1 MDRVIDVEELLDGPL
16 DDPAPLAANLRDL
29 SRLNHLTG
37 GAALS
42 VRAVR
47 ALRRIA
53 PDVATL
59 LDVGSGACDI
69 PVRLLV
75 DARRRGEALEVTA
88 IDSRPEVLAAART
101 LRPGLDRVAGL
112 TIAVADG
119 LALPY
124 PDGSFDIA
132 HASLVLHHLAP
143 ADAIRFVAELRRVA
157 RIGIV
162 VNDLDRSWP
171 TWLGAWLLARTVA
184 RSRYTRHDA
193 PLSVRR
199 SYTRDEMTDL
209 VRQTG
214 ATPVATIRGF
224 ARHRYAIAAR

>member
-1 MDRVIDVEELLDGPL
+1 MGL
-16 DDPAPLAANLRDL
+16 
-29 SRLNHLTG
+29 
-37 GAALS
+37 
-42 VRAVR
+42 
-47 ALRRIA
+47 
-53 PDVATL
+53 
-59 LDVGSGACDI
+59 
-69 PVRLLV
+69 PVRLLA

-88 IDSRPEVLAAART
+88 IDSRPEILAAART

-132 HASLVLHHLAP
+132 HASLVLHHLTP

-209 VRQTG
+209 VRQIG